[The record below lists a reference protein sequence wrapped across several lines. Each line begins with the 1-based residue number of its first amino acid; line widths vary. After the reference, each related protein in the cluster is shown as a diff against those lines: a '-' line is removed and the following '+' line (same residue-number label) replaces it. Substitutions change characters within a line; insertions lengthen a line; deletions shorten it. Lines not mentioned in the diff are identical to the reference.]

1 MAKAPARNPRGG
13 RTMRQFPPA
22 ETSRGCSNLHLS
34 HSHEQHDFSRRHHH
48 DVRRHRWGWQRCW
61 RLRRRQGRRGRRLRD
76 LRHAQVANR
85 EARRHEVA
93 HASSLRSP
101 LSATAIKPREVLSFP
116 QRDDERNSWVAQGVG
131 EWPSALL
138 PCPHNAEMGLVGGRM
153 AAAHRGAVEK
163 VQYFAYHPRSPYSVI
178 PGAVSG
184 VSDSLFRLQLPRRA
198 VHVARTARLP
208 VLCVR
213 YGPVLVREN
222 T

>member
-1 MAKAPARNPRGG
+1 MGA
-13 RTMRQFPPA
+13 
-22 ETSRGCSNLHLS
+22 
-34 HSHEQHDFSRRHHH
+34 
-48 DVRRHRWGWQRCW
+48 RWGMS
-61 RLRRRQGRRGRRLRD
+61 LGAGR
-76 LRHAQVANR
+76 
-85 EARRHEVA
+85 
-93 HASSLRSP
+93 
-101 LSATAIKPREVLSFP
+101 
-116 QRDDERNSWVAQGVG
+116 
-131 EWPSALL
+131 
-138 PCPHNAEMGLVGGRM
+138 RM

-178 PGAVSG
+178 PGAVSQK